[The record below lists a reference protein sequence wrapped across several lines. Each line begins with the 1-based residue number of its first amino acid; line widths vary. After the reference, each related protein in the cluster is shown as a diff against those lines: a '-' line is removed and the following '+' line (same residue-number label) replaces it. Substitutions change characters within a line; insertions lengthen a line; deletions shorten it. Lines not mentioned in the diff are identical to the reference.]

1 MDARGYG
8 EKADLVKKVTESY
21 HLPVKAAED
30 LPPPPPPAGGGDMPN
45 LDNIPGADISPPP
58 HPAPQS
64 PRTPHREPATCT
76 HLFAAAGMDAGRMEE
91 MMAEMQGELP
101 WPMQAAA

>member
-58 HPAPQS
+58 LTPPPSPHAHHTASPPPAHICLRLQGW
-64 PRTPHREPATCT
+64 TRE
-76 HLFAAAGMDAGRMEE
+76 GWRK
-91 MMAEMQGELP
+91 
-101 WPMQAAA
+101 

>member
-58 HPAPQS
+58 S
-64 PRTPHREPATCT
+64 PRPPVPTHTTPRAR
-76 HLFAAAGMDAGRMEE
+76 HLHTSVCGCRDGRGKDGGNDGRDAG
-91 MMAEMQGELP
+91 
-101 WPMQAAA
+101 